1 VNPGV
6 SPSFIQQFVHLDST
20 TKSTNVL
27 GHVYKQ
33 YTVTPDIDRLLGELF
48 INGGQTPADKEAEKV
63 RASGK
68 VKMERGLVK
77 MEVD

>member
-1 VNPGV
+1 M
-6 SPSFIQQFVHLDST
+6 
-20 TKSTNVL
+20 L

-48 INGGQTPADKEAEKV
+48 INGGQTPADKEAEKA

-68 VKMERGLVK
+68 VRMERGLVK

>member
-1 VNPGV
+1 
-6 SPSFIQQFVHLDST
+6 
-20 TKSTNVL
+20 
-27 GHVYKQ
+27 
-33 YTVTPDIDRLLGELF
+33 LLGELF